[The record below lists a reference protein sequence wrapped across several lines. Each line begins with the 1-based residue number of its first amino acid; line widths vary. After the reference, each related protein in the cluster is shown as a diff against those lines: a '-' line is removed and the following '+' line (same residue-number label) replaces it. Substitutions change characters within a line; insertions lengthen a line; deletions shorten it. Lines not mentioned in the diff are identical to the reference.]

1 MSRRGSVCI
10 SVLHTG
16 DVDRAATFYESLL
29 GWTVLPV
36 QSGDGRFRFL
46 QWHGDTVAAIH
57 GSPTLN
63 EWVPHVS
70 VDDGEVTTA
79 SAVALGGEVVSRDAV
94 AEVVRLTVLRDR
106 EGARFGLWQP
116 SPLEGAT
123 LTDVVGS
130 LWWAEVLSDN
140 PLIAKE
146 FYSSLFGWSTRETA
160 FEPFS
165 AYTVFERPGAQ
176 EGGVLPIGQDWGVT
190 PRWNSIFAV
199 DDCDATMQRGCGLG
213 GAAGFV
219 HTVPKYGRLGS
230 LFDPTG
236 ALICLRGPAPEAL

>member
-146 FYSSLFGWSTRETA
+146 FYSSLFGWSTPRDRVRAIQCLHSIRTSRRAGGWGTA
-160 FEPFS
+160 DR
-165 AYTVFERPGAQ
+165 AGL
-176 EGGVLPIGQDWGVT
+176 G
-190 PRWNSIFAV
+190 
-199 DDCDATMQRGCGLG
+199 CDA
-213 GAAGFV
+213 
-219 HTVPKYGRLGS
+219 
-230 LFDPTG
+230 
-236 ALICLRGPAPEAL
+236 ALELDLRRR